1 PRAPPRADSFR
12 RARGALRGWTRPEVR
27 DPLRASGAAAGGAR
41 EAAGER
47 HAAVNGVRHNL
58 TKSQRAMAIAKLFP
72 ESGKGGRGKTNPVL
86 NTGFLSAEY
95 VRKARTV
102 LKYTP
107 ETAKQVLV
115 GSKSL

>member
-1 PRAPPRADSFR
+1 M
-12 RARGALRGWTRPEVR
+12 
-27 DPLRASGAAAGGAR
+27 
-41 EAAGER
+41 
-47 HAAVNGVRHNL
+47 NGVRHNL

-115 GSKSL
+115 GSKSLDEAYRDAQRQQQAQDGRPELATRALLTPDGHASRQVAPLLRRPVD